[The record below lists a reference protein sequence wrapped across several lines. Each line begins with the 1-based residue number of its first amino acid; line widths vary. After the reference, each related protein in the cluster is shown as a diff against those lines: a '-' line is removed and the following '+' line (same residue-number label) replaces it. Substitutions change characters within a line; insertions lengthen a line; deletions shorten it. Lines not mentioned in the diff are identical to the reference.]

1 MPRYEVTGCAMD
13 VFALADIQTAL
24 RGAGAEQ
31 VSARRAYGGSSRRAA
46 TFRAATDDE
55 ATRLCDAARA
65 TLRPGSLPGLLP
77 YRYQS

>member
-1 MPRYEVTGCAMD
+1 MD

-31 VSARRAYGGSSRRAA
+31 VSARRAYGGSTMPRAA